1 MRDTDFVARL
11 HQNFALLGGQ
21 LKTRFKN
28 HVVLSTALALFAAL
42 LLVIPFYGCSP
53 AASENA
59 QGSSTAQTEAQKDQ
73 KEEAPKGTVKATSF
87 YSPTLGLD
95 WNYDVYLPA
104 DYESNP
110 DKTYPVIYMLHGLY
124 GNHRNL
130 LERFDSSAMLD
141 EAIQTAGQGAI
152 VVFVDG
158 FNSFY
163 IDSADRGLKMESA
176 IMNDLVPYIESTYRV
191 SKDRKDHAIGG
202 ISMGGY
208 GAARFVLHHSD
219 YFSKGILL
227 SPSVWTTLADDN
239 FIYTSQ
245 HAFSDGT
252 TSWSWD
258 LYKQL
263 FPTQY
268 LGEVDPSQVSFFVA
282 TTSDDGVV
290 PVADV
295 DAFVEQLKNAGINV
309 DYQRD
314 SGDNHNWKYWS
325 RVAPTAYA
333 WALDQFKSA
342 DSK

>member
-11 HQNFALLGGQ
+11 HRNFALLGCQ
-21 LKTRFKN
+21 LKTRLKTQLKN
-28 HVVLSTALALFAAL
+28 HMVLGTALALFAAL

-53 AASENA
+53 AASENT
-59 QGSSTAQTEAQKDQ
+59 QGSSTAQSEAQKDQ

-208 GAARFVLHHSD
+208 GWARFVLLPID
-219 YFSKGILL
+219 
-227 SPSVWTTLADDN
+227 
-239 FIYTSQ
+239 
-245 HAFSDGT
+245 
-252 TSWSWD
+252 
-258 LYKQL
+258 
-263 FPTQY
+263 
-268 LGEVDPSQVSFFVA
+268 
-282 TTSDDGVV
+282 
-290 PVADV
+290 
-295 DAFVEQLKNAGINV
+295 
-309 DYQRD
+309 
-314 SGDNHNWKYWS
+314 
-325 RVAPTAYA
+325 
-333 WALDQFKSA
+333 
-342 DSK
+342 